1 MAGLCEE
8 DNIAM
13 TPYSALAI
21 LRVGTQSAEVA
32 LFEQFQGDS
41 EFWEGLEVKGSCFS
55 LGSMFGM
62 CFISLSK
69 CL

>member
-1 MAGLCEE
+1 MSWFGQECLKG
-8 DNIAM
+8 
-13 TPYSALAI
+13 

-41 EFWEGLEVKGSCFS
+41 EFWERLEVKGSCNS
-55 LGSMFGM
+55 LVEMCGM
-62 CFISLSK
+62 CLISFSK

>member
-1 MAGLCEE
+1 MNWFGQECLKG
-8 DNIAM
+8 
-13 TPYSALAI
+13 

-41 EFWEGLEVKGSCFS
+41 EFWEGLEVKGSCFCF
-55 LGSMFGM
+55 GSMCGM
-62 CFISLSK
+62 CLISLAK